1 MMELQLWARILVASG
16 IPATASAADVRIT
29 SQLTLSVES
38 DGGYV
43 VAEQTGK
50 PSFDCQWTPELSV
63 VVDQL
68 RDKIAEFAPAHTK
81 VRLEGSTFQPDF
93 QQMDHAEIAA
103 WRLEVIGYD
112 WICDEPDIELEAFQN
127 NAQSYWNGALAD
139 MRDMKADRPK
149 GNFEGWGW
157 IIE

>member
-1 MMELQLWARILVASG
+1 MMNLQLLARILVASG
-16 IPATASAADVRIT
+16 IPATVSAADVRIN
-29 SQLTLSVES
+29 SLLTLSVEC

-43 VAEQTGK
+43 LAEQIGEK
-50 PSFDCQWTPELSV
+50 RFDCQSTAELSV

-81 VRLEGSTFQPDF
+81 IRMEGSTFQPDF

-112 WICDEPDIELEAFQN
+112 WISDEPEIELEDFQS
-127 NAQSYWNGALAD
+127 NAQSYWDSALEEGGGFD
-139 MRDMKADRPK
+139 NDRPK
-149 GNFEGWGW
+149 GNFDGWGW
-157 IIE
+157 IVE

>member
-1 MMELQLWARILVASG
+1 MINLQLLARILVASG
-16 IPATASAADVRIT
+16 IPATVSAADVRIN
-29 SQLTLSVES
+29 SLLTLSVES
-38 DGGYV
+38 DGTYV
-43 VAEQTGK
+43 LAEQIGQQ
-50 PSFDCQWTPELSV
+50 SFDCQSTAELSE

-112 WICDEPDIELEAFQN
+112 WISDEPDVELKSFQH
-127 NAQSYWNGALAD
+127 NAQAWWDTALAE
-139 MRDMKADRPK
+139 AQ
-149 GNFEGWGW
+149 EL
-157 IIE
+157 